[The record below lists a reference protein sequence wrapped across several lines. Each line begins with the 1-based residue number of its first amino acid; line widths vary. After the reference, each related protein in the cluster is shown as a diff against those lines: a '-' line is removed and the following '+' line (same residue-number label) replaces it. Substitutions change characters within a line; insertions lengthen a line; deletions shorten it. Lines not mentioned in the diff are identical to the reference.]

1 MALSKRDYEEFKGSV
16 EKLVHKYVSRERSN
30 ITSIIVH
37 AYDSGQN
44 KRHLEDKL
52 MNYVDRTLA
61 YKLADKS
68 HMYLEETLAKADKKE
83 KKDDKSS
90 RKRSHYDE
98 KDREKDSKRAR
109 TKDDHENDV
118 STKEFSEDRTGSA
131 ANTESPGQMQAQQIK
146 DIMAKAQAV
155 IEERK
160 KAMSIPPSTNGAGVA
175 PGMMLPSGGLAP
187 GGGMAPIGLPSMGLP
202 TVGVPNSSSVTSRI
216 AQLQARIQ
224 AQVGS
229 IAIPSLAMPM
239 MDPNPPIDM
248 AQVTAEVQSKVRDM
262 EAAAAA
268 AAAAI
273 DQSKPTPLIL
283 DDEGKTVDSTGRE
296 VHLTTRIPTL
306 KANIRAKKRE
316 EFKQQLNEK
325 PVDDVGENSY
335 FDYRV
340 STRPTQRTKRIFK
353 FHDQGKFIQVAQ
365 RERAKSRLDK
375 LQTEISKVA
384 KKTGILSAAKLAQLE
399 QREQKE
405 EYQEGVPQMEWWD
418 TVIVES
424 GRYPDEGDE
433 VDVKNI
439 SNLIEHPME
448 MRCPSDPTKPVD
460 LQVFLTKQERKKLRR
475 MNRREA
481 WKEKVEKI
489 RLGLEPPP
497 EPKVRM
503 ANLMRVLGTE
513 AVIDPTKMEKHVRE
527 QMAKRLKTHQDANQA
542 RKLTPDQRRDKKI
555 RKIKEDTTTG
565 VHVSV
570 YKVTDFSNGSHKF
583 KVETNAKQLFL
594 TGTVVL
600 FKDVNV
606 VVVEGGPKQQKKY
619 KRLMMERIKWAEES
633 RSKNTE
639 LESKCQLVWEG
650 VKTDRSF
657 ADVQF
662 KACPTETFARDH
674 FRKHGVEEYWDLAY
688 GRKILEE
695 TEDGV

>member
-1 MALSKRDYEEFKGSV
+1 MSGGTKGQLKELKCQVRKDIKRF
-16 EKLVHKYVSRERSN
+16 LVERSRVVVMTIYN
-30 ITSIIVH
+30 VSDNDSTL
-37 AYDSGQN
+37 YDSTYRELVQLN
-44 KRHLEDKL
+44 SKQESR
-52 MNYVDRTLA
+52 
-61 YKLADKS
+61 S
-68 HMYLEETLAKADKKE
+68 HMYLEETLTKADKKE
-83 KKDDKSS
+83 KKDDKTT
-90 RKRSHYDE
+90 RKRSYYDE

-109 TKDDHENDV
+109 TKGNRPYKRQIKDENDV
-118 STKEFSEDRTGSA
+118 IRKESTEGNAESDVSA
-131 ANTESPGQMQAQQIK
+131 ESPGQIQAQQIK

-160 KAMSIPPSTNGAGVA
+160 KAMSIQPSTNGAAGV
-175 PGMMLPSGGLAP
+175 PGMILPTPGGLPP
-187 GGGMAPIGLPSMGLP
+187 GGLNSFGL
-202 TVGVPNSSSVTSRI
+202 PNSSDVNSRI

-224 AQVGS
+224 AQIGS
-229 IAIPSLAMPM
+229 TAIPALQVPM
-239 MDPNPPIDM
+239 AAPPLPIDM
-248 AQVTAEVQSKVRDM
+248 AQVTAEVQSKHHNM
-262 EAAAAA
+262 AAAAA
-268 AAAAI
+268 AAAAACE
-273 DQSKPTPLIL
+273 QSKPTPLIL

-325 PVDDVGENSY
+325 PVDDVGENSF

-340 STRPTQRTKRIFK
+340 STRPTQRTKRMFK
-353 FHDQGKFIQVAQ
+353 FHEHGKFIQVAQ

-424 GRYPDEGDE
+424 GSYPDDDGE

-439 SNLIEHPME
+439 SSLIEHPME

-527 QMAKRLKTHQDANQA
+527 QMEKRLKAHQDANQA
-542 RKLTPDQRRDKKI
+542 RKLTPDQRRDKKMS
-555 RKIKEDTTTG
+555 KIKEDTTTG
-565 VHVSV
+565 VHVAV
-570 YKVTDFSNGSHKF
+570 FKVTDFSNGSHKF
-583 KVETNAKQLFL
+583 KVETNAKQLFM

-600 FKDVNV
+600 FRDVNV

-619 KRLMMERIKWAEES
+619 KRLMMDRIKWAEES
-633 RSKNTE
+633 RSKDAE
-639 LESKCQLVWEG
+639 LESKCLLVWEG
-650 VKTDRSF
+650 VKPDRSF
-657 ADVQF
+657 GDVQF

>member
-1 MALSKRDYEEFKGSV
+1 MPLSKREYEEFKGSV
-16 EKLVHKYVSRERSN
+16 EKLVHKYVARERSN

-68 HMYLEETLAKADKKE
+68 HMYLEETVAKADKKE
-83 KKDDKSS
+83 KKEDKSS
-90 RKRSHYDE
+90 RKRSYYDE
-98 KDREKDSKRAR
+98 KDREKDSKRPR
-109 TKDDHENDV
+109 TKDENDHHDHHDHHDV
-118 STKEFSEDRTGSA
+118 IQKESSEGKVVTSDGSA
-131 ANTESPGQMQAQQIK
+131 ESPGQIQAQQIK

-160 KAMSIPPSTNGAGVA
+160 KAMSIQPSTNGAGVQA
-175 PGMMLPSGGLAP
+175 AMMLPTPSGLPSGGLP
-187 GGGMAPIGLPSMGLP
+187 PIGLP
-202 TVGVPNSSSVTSRI
+202 NSSDVNSRI

-224 AQVGS
+224 AQIGS
-229 IAIPSLAMPM
+229 TAIPSLQMPM
-239 MDPNPPIDM
+239 VVNALPIPIDM
-248 AQVTAEVQSKVRDM
+248 AQVTAEVQSK
-262 EAAAAA
+262 AAAAA
-268 AAAAI
+268 AAAASE
-273 DQSKPTPLIL
+273 QSKPTPLIL
-283 DDEGKTVDSTGRE
+283 DDEGKTVDSAGRE
-296 VHLTTRIPTL
+296 VHLTTRVPTL

-325 PVDDVGENSY
+325 PLEDVGENSF

-340 STRPTQRTKRIFK
+340 STRPTLRTKRLFK
-353 FHDQGKFIQVAQ
+353 FHEQGKFIQVAQ

-405 EYQEGVPQMEWWD
+405 EYHEGVPQMEWWD
-418 TVIVES
+418 TVIIEAD
-424 GRYPDEGDE
+424 RYPDEDDE
-433 VDVKNI
+433 VDIKNI
-439 SNLIEHPME
+439 SSLIEHPME

-527 QMAKRLKTHQDANQA
+527 QMEKRLKAHQDANQA
-542 RKLTPDQRRDKKI
+542 RKLTPDQRRDKKMS
-555 RKIKEDTTTG
+555 KIKEDTTTG
-565 VHVSV
+565 VHVAV

-583 KVETNAKQLFL
+583 KVETNAKQLFM

-606 VVVEGGPKQQKKY
+606 IVVEGGPKQQKKY
-619 KRLMMERIKWAEES
+619 KRLMMERIKWVEES
-633 RSKNTE
+633 RSKDAD
-639 LESKCQLVWEG
+639 LESKCHLVWEG
-650 VKTDRSF
+650 VKPDRSF
-657 ADVQF
+657 GDVLF

>member
-1 MALSKRDYEEFKGSV
+1 MPLSKREYEEFKGSV
-16 EKLVHKYVSRERSN
+16 EKLVHKYVARERSN

-68 HMYLEETLAKADKKE
+68 HMYLEETLAHADKKE
-83 KKDDKSS
+83 KKDDKNS
-90 RKRSHYDE
+90 RKRSYYDE

-109 TKDDHENDV
+109 MKDDNDV
-118 STKEFSEDRTGSA
+118 MRQESSEGSRVVSDGS
-131 ANTESPGQMQAQQIK
+131 TESPGQIQAQQIK

-160 KAMSIPPSTNGAGVA
+160 KAMAIQPSTNGSGVPSMMLPT
-175 PGMMLPSGGLAP
+175 PGSLPSSGLPSGGLPNIA
-187 GGGMAPIGLPSMGLP
+187 
-202 TVGVPNSSSVTSRI
+202 VPNSSDVSSRI

-224 AQVGS
+224 SQLGNT
-229 IAIPSLAMPM
+229 AIPNLQMPM
-239 MDPNPPIDM
+239 MLQPLPLPIDM
-248 AQVTAEVQSKVRDM
+248 AQVTAEVQSK
-262 EAAAAA
+262 AAAAA
-268 AAAAI
+268 AAAAELG
-273 DQSKPTPLIL
+273 KPTPLIL
-283 DDEGKTVDSTGRE
+283 DDEGKTVDSAGRE
-296 VHLTTRIPTL
+296 VHLTTRVPTL

-340 STRPTQRTKRIFK
+340 STRPTLRTKRMFK
-353 FHDQGKFIQVAQ
+353 FHEQGKFIQVAQ

-375 LQTEISKVA
+375 LQSEISKVA

-405 EYQEGVPQMEWWD
+405 DYQEGVPQMEWWD
-418 TVIVES
+418 NVIIES
-424 GRYPDEGDE
+424 GRYPEEDEE
-433 VDVKNI
+433 LEVKNI
-439 SNLIEHPME
+439 SSLIEHPME

-527 QMAKRLKTHQDANQA
+527 QMEKRLKAHQDANQA

-555 RKIKEDTTTG
+555 QKIKEDTTTG
-565 VHVSV
+565 VHVAV

-583 KVETNAKQLFL
+583 KVETNAKQLFM

-619 KRLMMERIKWAEES
+619 KRLMMDRIKWAEES
-633 RSKNTE
+633 RSKDAE
-639 LESKCQLVWEG
+639 LESKCLLVWEG
-650 VKTDRSF
+650 VKPDRNF
-657 ADVQF
+657 GDVLF
-662 KACPTETFARDH
+662 KACPTENFARDH

-695 TEDGV
+695 TDDGV